1 MSADVLPRTP
11 IPTANPPGFA
21 TRHQF
26 WLRQL
31 IIAFAFSTYF
41 FDRDDIV
48 WRFIKNSPSR
58 RTQEHFLFFVAT
70 LLIGVGA
77 ALCTWTR
84 ANRRSPRT
92 KNSGE
97 LLFAI
102 GLASLA
108 PLSGFIALIAGETIF
123 TCIFLRREAASI
135 PSPAAQSSSPD
146 WPAAL
151 RHEAAKW
158 GMFLTMIAFS
168 ITLNDRLAEILAAIS
183 VLTWAICNL
192 PWSRNRHHG

>member
-1 MSADVLPRTP
+1 MSADALPRTP
-11 IPTANPPGFA
+11 IPNANPPGFA

-31 IIAFAFSTYF
+31 IIAIAFTTYF

-48 WRFIKNSPSR
+48 WRFIKNNPSR
-58 RTQEHFLFFVAT
+58 RTQEHLVFLAAT

-77 ALCTWTR
+77 TLCTWTR
-84 ANRRSPRT
+84 ANHRSPRT
-92 KNSGE
+92 KNAGE

-108 PLSGFIALIAGETIF
+108 PLPGFILLVTGELILNYILAQQEVPNF
-123 TCIFLRREAASI
+123 Q
-135 PSPAAQSSSPD
+135 SPAAQRSPD
-146 WPAAL
+146 WTAAL

-168 ITLNDRLAEILAAIS
+168 ITLKDRLAEILAALS
-183 VLTWAICNL
+183 VLTWVICNL
-192 PWSRNRHHG
+192 PRSRNHRHG